1 MMASP
6 YKVYVIV
13 DRQFGERLNELER
26 GAPVWIVDSPSNM
39 PAVRL
44 LWQSRP
50 SESHLNGITSFV
62 DSQSSTPE
70 ELFLD
75 ELDMIDLHHGAHS
88 AAPPYSVLQVIG
100 VPLTARIKEELA
112 KYGFREFQDNV
123 AGFLAERQESSAD
136 SD

>member
-1 MMASP
+1 MVASP

-26 GAPVWIVDSPSNM
+26 DVPVWIVESPDNK
-39 PAVRL
+39 PVVKR

-50 SESHLNGITSFV
+50 HESHLNGITSFA
-62 DSQSSTPE
+62 DSESSSPE
-70 ELFLD
+70 ELFLE

-88 AAPPYSVLQVIG
+88 ADPPYTVLQVLG
-100 VPLTARIKEELA
+100 VPLTTRIKEELA
-112 KYGFREFQDNV
+112 KYGFHEFQNDVVGFV
-123 AGFLAERQESSAD
+123 AKRQESSVD

>member
-6 YKVYVIV
+6 YKVYVVV

-26 GAPVWIVDSPSNM
+26 GAPVWIVDSPYNM
-39 PAVRL
+39 PVVKR

-50 SESHLNGITSFV
+50 HESHLSGITSFA
-62 DSQSSTPE
+62 DSESSSPE
-70 ELFLD
+70 ELFLE

-88 AAPPYSVLQVIG
+88 AAPPYAVLQVIG
-100 VPLTARIKEELA
+100 VPPTARIKEELA

-123 AGFLAERQESSAD
+123 VGFVAKREGTSAN